1 MSDPALT
8 TVNMLRNSGGP
19 EDPVGA
25 RETGLPLRVA
35 PVQLGIETIGC
46 PLWNFGQQLFIDFGT
61 GTSVD
66 NMYSV
71 VGIDHSI
78 AAGEFKSSVKLV
90 QLDSYGKFESIVDV
104 VNDAVVAIE
113 GAKEEGKG

>member
-1 MSDPALT
+1 MNPILVTGCCGFIGFHLAHRL
-8 TVNMLRNSGGP
+8 LRSG
-19 EDPVGA
+19 
-25 RETGLPLRVA
+25 
-35 PVQLGIETIGC
+35 
-46 PLWNFGQQLFIDFGT
+46 
-61 GTSVD
+61 
-66 NMYSV
+66 YSV